1 MSIPGNGH
9 RKALHFHQPPR
20 QVVSL
25 VPSLTESLF
34 ELGMGS
40 SVVGITDFCI
50 YPADSLGGITRLG
63 GPKNPRVADII
74 SLEPDLVLANWEE
87 NSRQTV
93 EALEAAGIPVWVTF
107 PKTVRQSVDVLWT
120 LAGIYQSSLAAVRLE
135 TLEVAL
141 DWAET
146 AVSGKR
152 GIRYFCPIWHGDYSE
167 GVPWWMTFN
176 QDTYCNDIL
185 KVVGGDNI
193 FAERLRHYPLSADL
207 GIAEPEFAGERD
219 VRYPRVTVDEIL
231 KADPEIVLLPSEPF
245 EFTAANQDKI
255 ESLLGSTQAAQ
266 GRKIF
271 RVDGTLVT
279 WPGTRLARA
288 LRELPQLFAGETFPG
303 VD

>member
-1 MSIPGNGH
+1 M
-9 RKALHFHQPPR
+9 
-20 QVVSL
+20 
-25 VPSLTESLF
+25 
-34 ELGMGS
+34 
-40 SVVGITDFCI
+40 
-50 YPADSLGGITRLG
+50 
-63 GPKNPRVADII
+63 
-74 SLEPDLVLANWEE
+74 EE

-107 PKTVRQSVDVLWT
+107 PKTVRQSVDILWT

-141 DWAET
+141 DWAVT

-193 FAERLRHYPLSADL
+193 FAERQRHYPLSADL
-207 GIAEPEFAGERD
+207 GIAVPELAGERD

-231 KADPEIVLLPSEPF
+231 KADPEIMLLPSEPF
-245 EFTAANQDKI
+245 EFTATNQEKL
-255 ESLLGSTQAAQ
+255 ESLLERTQAAQ

-279 WPGTRLARA
+279 WPGTRLAHA
-288 LRELPQLFAGETFPG
+288 LRELPQLFSGETFPG

>member
-1 MSIPGNGH
+1 M
-9 RKALHFHQPPR
+9 A
-20 QVVSL
+20 VV
-25 VPSLTESLF
+25 VFYLF
-34 ELGMGS
+34 S
-40 SVVGITDFCI
+40 
-50 YPADSLGGITRLG
+50 
-63 GPKNPRVADII
+63 
-74 SLEPDLVLANWEE
+74 
-87 NSRQTV
+87 
-93 EALEAAGIPVWVTF
+93 
-107 PKTVRQSVDVLWT
+107 
-120 LAGIYQSSLAAVRLE
+120 
-135 TLEVAL
+135 
-141 DWAET
+141 
-146 AVSGKR
+146 
-152 GIRYFCPIWHGDYSE
+152 
-167 GVPWWMTFN
+167 
-176 QDTYCNDIL
+176 
-185 KVVGGDNI
+185 GDNI